1 MLRDGVQNTYITR
14 RVNMPTGKS
23 HAELVREVSPKIK
36 AQAFFSARVAEAH
49 ILDRLREISDGYSR
63 GEMGLGE
70 ARNRLKDF
78 LKAEGYDPHKGGL
91 KNLAS
96 TARLNLILK
105 QNAAMAHAAGEWQ
118 RMHDPDAMKV
128 FPFVRYH
135 CMKRRSRDSH
145 AALDGKIFAKCNPF
159 LRTHT
164 PPWDFHCHC
173 TLEEITAKEAGK
185 TPELIQR
192 YTQEKNVKVESKSG
206 FVFDPEHAFEQHDVS
221 HLQPMSRASILR
233 QAEEEVKNQ
242 TLGNVGMIVAPAID
256 GSKPVE
262 LPGLA
267 QVKNGFEAM
276 KTAARQELESV
287 GLDPDHLPV
296 QKGSQFID
304 YHAVNQAFKE
314 AGKQGKNI
322 VSEVK
327 DKFPTDP
334 FIVGNLCKR
343 AAEAAGLE
351 EVPVFIGPGNSRNG
365 IEHLWR
371 NHKELF
377 ADPDQAVQ
385 ILRETL
391 GNENCR
397 VVVSLKRVSEKIHG
411 KAFSKCLK
419 RIVLHNPHS
428 KCYCVIVFDDKTN
441 ILRLVSWHKGPPEYG
456 SEEWSLT

>member
-1 MLRDGVQNTYITR
+1 MLKDGAQNSFIAR

-49 ILDRLREISDGYSR
+49 ILDKLREISDGYSR

-135 CMKRRSRDSH
+135 CMKRRSRDNH
-145 AALDGKIFAKCNPF
+145 AALDGKIFDKNDPF

-185 TPELIQR
+185 TPELIQPK
-192 YTQEKNVKVESKSG
+192 TPEDQVTVDSESG

-262 LPGLA
+262 LPA
-267 QVKNGFEAM
+267 IDEVEQAFEAM
-276 KTAARQELESV
+276 KDAARSELEKA
-287 GLDPDHLPV
+287 GLDPDNLP
-296 QKGSQFID
+296 D
-304 YHAVNQAFKE
+304 YQTVTRQIKDNLGKPGENIPGAVL
-314 AGKQGKNI
+314 
-322 VSEVK
+322 
-327 DKFPTDP
+327 DKFPKAPFEVTKLCRRVTD
-334 FIVGNLCKR
+334 
-343 AAEAAGLE
+343 AAGL
-351 EVPVFIGPGNSRNG
+351 PLDIPIMLGKGNGHYG

-371 NHKELF
+371 HHKDLF
-377 ADPDQAVQ
+377 ADPGKAVR
-385 ILRETL
+385 LLKETL

-397 VVVSLKRVSEKIHG
+397 IVVGLEKIG
-411 KAFSKCLK
+411 KKGNAKCLK
-419 RIVLHNPHS
+419 RIIFHNP
-428 KCYCVIVFDDKTN
+428 KKKAYCITTFDPEK
-441 ILRLVSWHKGPPEYG
+441 LVLKHVSRHDAQDMYG
-456 SEEWSLT
+456 TEKWSLK

>member
-78 LKAEGYDPHKGGL
+78 LKAEGYDPLKGGL

-135 CMKRRSRDSH
+135 CMKRRSRDNH
-145 AALDGKIFAKCNPF
+145 AALDGKIFDKNDPF

-185 TPELIQR
+185 TPELIQPK
-192 YTQEKNVKVESKSG
+192 TPEDQVTVDSESG

-242 TLGNVGMIVAPAID
+242 TLGNVGMIVAPAKK
-256 GSKPVE
+256 G
-262 LPGLA
+262 LPA
-267 QVKNGFEAM
+267 VKIPGERLVKTGFNAM
-276 KTAARQELESV
+276 RQAAREELKTV
-287 GLDPDHLPV
+287 GIDPNHLP
-296 QKGSQFID
+296 D
-304 YHAVNQAFKE
+304 YEEVNRIFEKN
-314 AGKQGKNI
+314 KRIGKNI
-322 VSEVK
+322 PKNVLE
-327 DKFPTDP
+327 KFPKEP
-334 FIVGNLCKR
+334 FEVAKLNLR
-343 AAEAAGLE
+343 AAESAGLPKDI
-351 EVPVFIGPGNSRNG
+351 PVILGRGNAYHG

-377 ADPDQAVQ
+377 VNPDDAVRL
-385 ILRETL
+385 LRETL
-391 GNENCR
+391 GNPNCR
-397 VVVSLKRVSEKIHG
+397 VVVSMKRAVSNNKPL
-411 KAFSKCLK
+411 CLK
-419 RIVLHNPHS
+419 RIVLHNPS
-428 KCYCVIVFDDKTN
+428 TKSYCVMVWNGQALK
-441 ILRLVSWHKGPPEYG
+441 LVSWNNAGDDYG
-456 SEEWSLT
+456 NNEWSLK

>member
-49 ILDRLREISDGYSR
+49 ILDKLREISDGYSR

-135 CMKRRSRDSH
+135 CMKRRSRDNH
-145 AALDGKIFAKCNPF
+145 AALDGKIFDKNDPF

-185 TPELIQR
+185 TPELIQPK
-192 YTQEKNVKVESKSG
+192 TPEDQVTVDSESG
-206 FVFDPEHAFEQHDVS
+206 FVFDPEHAFSDYYLKVVKSPVDRGNIREEAELAFGDQVYFEENNFAMKLVPKSYGDYAASDLPSAKEWTAVPSPKDINPETARKKLEQGFMLTAADGRKCMLDHAVLD
-221 HLQPMSRASILR
+221 HWEKEENKLPGDILNR
-233 QAEEEVKNQ
+233 LTKFQYVIE
-242 TLGNVGMIVAPAID
+242 TLLN
-256 GSKPVE
+256 PVE
-262 LPGLA
+262 RWDQETQCRYLKKF
-267 QVKNGFEAM
+267 QK
-276 KTAARQELESV
+276 KTGGYE
-287 GLDPDHLPV
+287 G
-296 QKGSQFID
+296 
-304 YHAVNQAFKE
+304 
-314 AGKQGKNI
+314 
-322 VSEVK
+322 
-327 DKFPTDP
+327 
-334 FIVGNLCKR
+334 CM
-343 AAEAAGLE
+343 
-351 EVPVFIGPGNSRNG
+351 
-365 IEHLWR
+365 
-371 NHKELF
+371 
-377 ADPDQAVQ
+377 
-385 ILRETL
+385 
-391 GNENCR
+391 
-397 VVVSLKRVSEKIHG
+397 VVVTNNG
-411 KAFSKCLK
+411 KCRTYFLPS
-419 RIVLHNPHS
+419 ISQV
-428 KCYCVIVFDDKTN
+428 DKARSG
-441 ILRLVSWHKGPPEYG
+441 IGHESFV
-456 SEEWSLT
+456 